1 MRLLCLFLIFAS
13 TGLFGQPY
21 KTIEPLEDS
30 GESEFG
36 IYYKDFNNVL
46 DGYEG
51 TYEFN
56 GNGFDFKIVL
66 KKIMSNCNNYFWT
79 DMIVGKYQYIKDGVE
94 VNYLST
100 DLNVTNDAGM
110 RIKSNW
116 IKNSQPLFC
125 NNCLPQKWL
134 TGAIFDPVRHKSSLL
149 YIAKKTENGQEGIMV
164 WLRLEAATKQPWES
178 DEPIQLPLG
187 KFFMR
192 KL

>member
-1 MRLLCLFLIFAS
+1 
-13 TGLFGQPY
+13 
-21 KTIEPLEDS
+21 
-30 GESEFG
+30 
-36 IYYKDFNNVL
+36 
-46 DGYEG
+46 
-51 TYEFN
+51 
-56 GNGFDFKIVL
+56 
-66 KKIMSNCNNYFWT
+66 MSNCNNYFWT
-79 DMIVGKYQYIKDGVE
+79 DMIVGKYQYVKDGVE

-125 NNCLPQKWL
+125 SNCLPQKWL
-134 TGAIFDPVRHKSSLL
+134 TGAIFDPVRNKSAKL

-164 WLRLEAATKQPWES
+164 WLRLEAASKQPWES

>member
-1 MRLLCLFLIFAS
+1 MKILYLFLIYPIFVI
-13 TGLFGQPY
+13 GQTY
-21 KTIEPLEDS
+21 QITKPLEGS
-30 GESEFG
+30 GDPENG
-36 IYYKDFNNVL
+36 VYYKDLNNVL

-134 TGAIFDPVRHKSSLL
+134 TGAIFDPVRNKSAKLC
-149 YIAKKTENGQEGIMV
+149 IAKKTVNGQEGIMV
-164 WLRLEAATKQPWES
+164 WLRLEAASKQPWES
-178 DEPIQLPLG
+178 DEPILVPLG